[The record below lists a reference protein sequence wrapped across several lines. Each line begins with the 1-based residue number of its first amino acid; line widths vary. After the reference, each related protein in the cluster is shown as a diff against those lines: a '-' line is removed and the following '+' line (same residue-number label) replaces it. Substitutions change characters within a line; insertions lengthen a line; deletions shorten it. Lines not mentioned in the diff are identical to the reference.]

1 MHLFSTN
8 IQSIFGPCYNWN
20 YTSYSSLHY
29 LLIQFMPGKEP
40 KFRFSVHFEY
50 FGICLKNNGTCIEH
64 KAFEEFSC
72 ECPQHYGG
80 RRCEIELCKEM
91 NCKNGGFCSVYI
103 INGKREEICD
113 CRKQNGIDLFVGDT
127 CEIPAVCGGN
137 PCQNGGSCDMATI
150 DDPLKACLARWR
162 LFDNIVAF
170 SFNLFK

>member
-103 INGKREEICD
+103 IMGKEKKYVTAENKTESIFLSEILV
-113 CRKQNGIDLFVGDT
+113 KYLQYAVA
-127 CEIPAVCGGN
+127 IPVKMVVLVIW
-137 PCQNGGSCDMATI
+137 QQSMI
-150 DDPLKACLARWR
+150 L
-162 LFDNIVAF
+162 
-170 SFNLFK
+170 